1 MKNIFIALCI
11 VMQLFSQQKDKPKQ
25 PNLMERKYT
34 IEKLQMG
41 DVGPVRIVQLYADGF
56 EKLTVKEKIFT
67 YYLYQSA
74 IAARDIAV
82 DQRHRNALEIR
93 ELLEVVYQHQQ
104 GIDQTVLDKIILYTK
119 LFWVNNSNYDNITSR
134 KFVPMCSAE
143 EFSAAVKTAVKNGGL
158 VALNKGET
166 LDRKLVR
173 LKRSIFDSSSEP
185 VQTNKTPGED
195 MIAGSANN
203 NYEGTTFDEVEAW
216 AKAGNEKYPLNSKVV
231 KENLSGGKTGGKLI
245 EKVYRTGNKHM
256 GGSVPAGMYAED
268 LQAAVSYLE
277 KAKAYAHNPRQAA
290 NLDKLIKFYRTGDL
304 NDWREY
310 NIGWVKETES
320 QVDMI
325 HGFIE
330 VYLDARGAKGQFE
343 SVVNFANPEL
353 TQLFQQVGTNAQYF
367 EDRMPWDAKYKKS
380 DVKPLKYTVINVVV
394 ETGDAGPVS
403 AIGINLPN
411 EQDVREQYGSKSV
424 TLFNIV
430 DAYDKTGGKDILK
443 EFAYDQQEV
452 ERADKF
458 ASLADNLHTALHEV
472 LGHASGKVSPNLK
485 TDPQAALPGYYSTL
499 EEARADLV
507 ALYHIWDPKLV
518 EIGLVPNTMDVVK
531 AMYDKEVRNA
541 GMVQLQRVPK
551 GHDQLEED
559 HMKNR
564 QTIIHWLLKNAD
576 CIERGQRGGKTFFRV
591 TSYEK
596 MRDGVAKLLSEIQ
609 RIKSEGDLAGAKS
622 LIDTYGFKI
631 DTALRDEVLVRMEK
645 LDRAVYTGFVMPKL
659 EPVNDAKGTVTD
671 VNISYPLDL
680 GKQMLEYSQFTK
692 EEKEKARKTLRGK

>member
-1 MKNIFIALCI
+1 MKISILIILLSFQVFA
-11 VMQLFSQQKDKPKQ
+11 QHKDKPNQ

-56 EKLTVKEKIFT
+56 EKLSVKEKIFT
-67 YYLYQSA
+67 YYLAQSA
-74 IAARDIAV
+74 LAARDIAI
-82 DQRHRNALEIR
+82 DQRHRHALEIR
-93 ELLEVVYQHQQ
+93 ELLEAIYAHQD
-104 GIDQTVLDKIILYTK
+104 GIDPSVLEQIILYTK
-119 LFWVNNSNYDNITSR
+119 LFWVNNSQYDNITSR
-134 KFVPMCSAE
+134 KFVPMFTAE
-143 EFSAAVKTAVKNGGL
+143 QFSIAVKAAIFNGATVTL
-158 VALNKGET
+158 ANGET
-166 LDRKLVR
+166 IDQKLER
-173 LKRSIFDSSSEP
+173 LRRPIFDITYEP
-185 VQTNKTPGED
+185 VQTNKTPGQD

-203 NYEGTTFDEVEAW
+203 NYEGITFAEVDAW
-216 AKAGNEKYPLNSKVV
+216 AKAGNEKNPLNSKVV
-231 KENLSGGKTGGKLI
+231 KENGTLV
-245 EKVYRTGNKHM
+245 EKVYRTGNKHL
-256 GGSVPAGMYAED
+256 GGTVPAGMYAED
-268 LQAAVSYLE
+268 LQVAISYLE
-277 KAKAYAHNPRQAA
+277 QAKPYASNKRQAE

-304 NDWREY
+304 KDWREY

-353 TQLFQQVGTNAQYF
+353 TELFQKVGTNAQYF
-367 EDRMPWDAKYKKS
+367 EDRMPWEPKYRKA

-424 TLFNIV
+424 TLYNIV
-430 DAYDKTGGKDILK
+430 DAYEKTGGKDILK
-443 EFAYDQQEV
+443 EFAADQTEIELA
-452 ERADKF
+452 ERYG
-458 ASLADNLHTALHEV
+458 SLADNMHTALHEV

-485 TDPQAALPGYYSTL
+485 VDPQAALPGYYSTL

-518 EIGLVPNTMDVVK
+518 EIGIIPNTMDVVK
-531 AMYDKEVRNA
+531 TMYNKEVRNSA
-541 GMVQLQRVPK
+541 LIQLQRVPK

-564 QTIIHWLLKNAD
+564 QMIVHWLWKNAN
-576 CIERGQRGGKTFFRV
+576 CIERYQKDGKSYFRV

-596 MRDGVAKLLSEIQ
+596 MRAGVGRLLAEVQ
-609 RIKSEGDLAGAKS
+609 RIKSEGDLAAAKT

-631 DTALRDEVLVRMEK
+631 DTALRDEVLARMEK

-659 EPVNDAKGTVTD
+659 EPVKDAKGKITD
-671 VNISYPLDL
+671 VTIEYGLDL
-680 GKQMLEYSQFTK
+680 GKQMLEYSSFTK
-692 EEKEKARKTLRGK
+692 EEKAKARKVLYNK

>member
-1 MKNIFIALCI
+1 MKKVMIFAIILS
-11 VMQLFSQQKDKPKQ
+11 QLFAQHKDTPKQ
-25 PNLMERKYT
+25 MNRMERKYQ

-56 EKLTVKEKIFT
+56 EKLSLKEKVLT

-74 IAARDIAV
+74 IAARDIAI
-82 DQRHRNALEIR
+82 DQRHRDALEIR
-93 ELLEVVYQHQQ
+93 DLIEALYTHPK
-104 GIDQTVLDKIILYTK
+104 GIDRKSYEQIVLYTK
-119 LFWVNNSNYDNITSR
+119 LFWVNNSQYNNITSR
-134 KFVPMCSAE
+134 KFVMQGSFE
-143 EFSAAVKTAVKNGGL
+143 EFVANVNTAVKNGANISL
-158 VALNKGET
+158 KNGET
-166 LDRKLVR
+166 LTQKLER
-173 LKRSIFDSSSEP
+173 LQRTLFDITFEP
-185 VQTNKTPGED
+185 VQTNKTPGDD

-203 NYEGTTFDEVEAW
+203 LYDGTTFTEVEAW
-216 AKAGNEKYPLNSKVV
+216 AKAGNEKNSLNSKVV
-231 KENLSGGKTGGKLI
+231 KENLPDGKAGGKLV
-245 EKVYRTGNKHM
+245 EKVYRTGNKHL
-256 GGSVPAGMYAED
+256 GGMIPAGMYAED
-268 LQAAVSYLE
+268 LQAAISYLE
-277 KAKAYAHNPRQAA
+277 KAKAYANSPLQAE

-304 NDWREY
+304 NDWRDY

-330 VYLDARGAKGQFE
+330 VYLDGRGAKGQFE

-353 TQLFQQVGTNAQYF
+353 TELFQKVGTNAQYF
-367 EDRMPWDAKYKKS
+367 EDRMPWETKYKKS
-380 DVKPLKYTVINVVV
+380 DVKPLKYTVINIVV

-424 TLFNIV
+424 TLYNIV

-443 EFAYDQQEV
+443 EFAFDAKEV

-458 ASLADNLHTALHEV
+458 ASLADNMHTALHEV

-485 TDPQAALPGYYSTL
+485 VDPQGALPGYYSTL

-507 ALYHIWDPKLV
+507 ALYHIWDPKLA
-518 EIGLVPNTMDVVK
+518 EIGIVSNTMETVK
-531 AMYDKEVRNA
+531 ALYDKEVRNA
-541 GMVQLQRVPK
+541 ALVQLQRVPK

-564 QTIIHWLLKNAD
+564 QMNIHWLITNAD
-576 CIERGQRGGKTFFRV
+576 CIERVQKDGKTYFRV

-596 MRDGVAKLLSEIQ
+596 MRVGVGKLLAELQ
-609 RIKSEGDLAGAKS
+609 RIKSEGDLAAAKL

-631 DTALRDEVLVRMEK
+631 DTTLRDEVLQRMEK

-659 EPVNDAKGTVTD
+659 EPVSNAQGTITD
-671 VNISYPLDL
+671 VTVAYPLDL
-680 GKQMLEYSQFTK
+680 AEQMLEYSAFTK
-692 EEKEKARKTLRGK
+692 SEKENAKKILEK

>member
-1 MKNIFIALCI
+1 MKYLLSIVIFLQAFA
-11 VMQLFSQQKDKPKQ
+11 QHKDKPKQ
-25 PNLMERKYT
+25 PELMDRQYT

-56 EKLTVKEKIFT
+56 EKLSTKEKIFT
-67 YYLYQSA
+67 YYLSQAA
-74 IAARDIAV
+74 IAARDIAI

-93 ELLEVVYQHQQ
+93 EMLEAVYAYPQ
-104 GIDQTVLDKIILYTK
+104 GIDPAVQEKMTLYTK
-119 LFWVNNSNYDNITSR
+119 LFWVNNSQYDNITSR
-134 KFVPMCSAE
+134 KFVPLFTYE
-143 EFSAAVKTAVKNGGL
+143 EFTSAITRAINNGGKVTL
-158 VALNKGET
+158 QTGET
-166 LDRKLVR
+166 LNQKLER
-173 LKRSIFDSSSEP
+173 LRRSIFDSSYEP

-195 MIAGSANN
+195 MVAGSANN
-203 NYEGTTFDEVEAW
+203 LYVGTTFDEVKSW
-216 AKAGNEKYPLNSKVV
+216 AASGKEKNPLNSKVV
-231 KENLSGGKTGGKLI
+231 KENGELV
-245 EKVYRTGNKHM
+245 EKVYRTGTKHL
-256 GGSVPAGMYAED
+256 GGTIPSGLYAED
-268 LQAAVSYLE
+268 LQVAISYLE
-277 KAKAYAHNPRQAA
+277 KAKAYAHNKRQAE
-290 NLDKLIKFYRTGDL
+290 NLDKLITFYRTGDL
-304 NDWREY
+304 KDWREY

-320 QVDMI
+320 TVDMI

-353 TQLFQQVGTNAQYF
+353 TELFQKVGSNAQYF

-411 EQDVREQYGSKSV
+411 EQDIREHHGSKSV
-424 TLFNIV
+424 TLYNIV
-430 DAYDKTGGKDILK
+430 DAYEKTGGKDITN
-443 EFAYDQQEV
+443 EFANDRQEI
-452 ERADKF
+452 EF
-458 ASLADNLHTALHEV
+458 AEKYGSLADNMHTALHEV

-485 TDPQAALPGYYSTL
+485 VDPQAALPGYYSTL

-518 EIGLVPNTMDVVK
+518 EIGIIPNTMEIVK
-531 AMYDKEVRNA
+531 TMYTKEVRNA
-541 GMVQLQRVPK
+541 ALIQLQRVPK

-564 QTIIHWLLKNAD
+564 QMIVHWLWKNAD
-576 CIERGQRGGKTFFRV
+576 CIERQIRDGKTYFRV

-596 MRDGVAKLLSEIQ
+596 MREGIGRLLAEVQ
-609 RIKSEGDLAGAKS
+609 RIKSEGDLAGAKA

-631 DTALRDEVLVRMEK
+631 DTALRDEVLARMEK

-659 EPVNDAKGTVTD
+659 EPVKDAKGAITD
-671 VNISYPLDL
+671 VKIVYPLDL
-680 GKQMLEYSQFTK
+680 GKQMLEYSKFTR
-692 EEKEKARKTLRGK
+692 EEKEKARSVLYKK

>member
-1 MKNIFIALCI
+1 MKKYLFVLLITTLLIA
-11 VMQLFSQQKDKPKQ
+11 QHNDKSKQ

-34 IEKLQMG
+34 IEKIQMG

-56 EKLTVKEKIFT
+56 EKLSLKEKIFI

-74 IAARDIAV
+74 IAGRDIAI
-82 DQRHRNALEIR
+82 DQRHKDALEVR
-93 ELLEVVYQHQQ
+93 ELIEAVYTHPK
-104 GIDQTVLDKIILYTK
+104 GIDKKVYDDVVLYTK
-119 LFWVNNSNYDNITSR
+119 LFWVNNSMYDNITSR
-134 KFVPMCSAE
+134 KFVLPCSVD
-143 EFSAAVKTAVKNGGL
+143 EFTSAVKIAVKNG
-158 VALNKGET
+158 AKISLNKGES
-166 LDRKLVR
+166 LDQKLER
-173 LKRSIFDSSSEP
+173 LRPAMFDQKFEP
-185 VQTNKTPGED
+185 VQTNKTPGND

-203 NYEGTTFDEVEAW
+203 LYEGTNFAEVDAW
-216 AKAGNEKYPLNSKVV
+216 AKAGNEKNQLNSKVV
-231 KENLSGGKTGGKLI
+231 KENGQLV
-245 EKVYRTGNKHM
+245 EKVYRAGNKHI
-256 GGSVPAGMYAED
+256 GGNIPAGMYAED
-268 LQAAVSYLE
+268 LQSAISYLE
-277 KAKAYAHNPRQAA
+277 KAKEYASTPLQAE
-290 NLDKLIKFYRTGDL
+290 NIGKLIKYYQTGDL

-325 HGFIE
+325 HGFVE

-353 TQLFQQVGTNAQYF
+353 TELFQKVGTNAQYF
-367 EDRMPWDAKYKKS
+367 EDRMPWADQYKKK

-424 TLFNIV
+424 TLYNIV

-443 EFAYDQQEV
+443 EFAFDQKEI
-452 ERADKF
+452 ELSEKYG
-458 ASLADNLHTALHEV
+458 SLADNMHTALHEV

-485 TDPQAALPGYYSTL
+485 VDPQTALPGYYSTL

-507 ALYHIWDPKLV
+507 ALWHIWDPKLV
-518 EIGLVPNTMDVVK
+518 EIGIIPNAMDIVK

-541 GMVQLQRVPK
+541 AMVQLQRVPK

-564 QTIIHWLLKNAD
+564 QLIVHWLWKNSD
-576 CIERGQRGGKTFFRV
+576 CIERVQKEGKTYFRV
-591 TSYEK
+591 MSYEK
-596 MRDGVAKLLSEIQ
+596 MRGGVGKLLAEIQ
-609 RIKSEGDLAGAKS
+609 RIKSEGDFAAAKI

-631 DTALRDEVLVRMEK
+631 DTTLRDEVLARMEK

-659 EPVNDAKGTVTD
+659 EPVKDTKGNITD
-671 VNISYPLDL
+671 VSVVYPLDL
-680 GKQMLEYSQFTK
+680 GKQMLEYSAFTK
-692 EEKEKARKTLRGK
+692 EEKEKEKKIIKK

>member
-1 MKNIFIALCI
+1 MTA
-11 VMQLFSQQKDKPKQ
+11 QHTDKPTQ
-25 PNLMERKYT
+25 PNLVDRKYT

-56 EKLTVKEKIFT
+56 EKLSLKEKTFT

-74 IAARDIAV
+74 IAARDIAI

-93 ELLEVVYQHQQ
+93 ELLEGIYSHPQ
-104 GIDQTVLDKIILYTK
+104 GVDQALLEKIILYTK
-119 LFWVNNSNYDNITSR
+119 LFWVNNCQYDNITAR
-134 KFVPMCSAE
+134 KFVPLFSFD
-143 EFSAAVKTAVKNGGL
+143 EFA
-158 VALNKGET
+158 VALKSAISNGAVVTRANGET
-166 LDRKLVR
+166 LDQKLERLRKP
-173 LKRSIFDSSSEP
+173 IFDGAFEP

-195 MIAGSANN
+195 MIAASGNN
-203 NYEGTTFDEVEAW
+203 LYDGTTFDEVTAW
-216 AKAGNEKYPLNSKVV
+216 AKSGKEKNPLNSKVV
-231 KENLSGGKTGGKLI
+231 KENGTLA
-245 EKVYRTGNKHM
+245 EKVYRTGTTHL
-256 GGSVPAGMYAED
+256 GGTIPAGMYAED
-268 LQAAVSYLE
+268 LQVAISYLE
-277 KAKAYAHNPRQAA
+277 KAKAFAQNARQAE

-304 NDWREY
+304 KDWRDY

-353 TQLFQQVGTNAQYF
+353 TELFQKVGTNAQYF
-367 EDRMPWDAKYKKS
+367 EDRMPWDAKYRKA

-430 DAYDKTGGKDILK
+430 DAYEKTGGKDILK
-443 EFAYDQQEV
+443 EFAYDQQEIDGA
-452 ERADKF
+452 EQF
-458 ASLADNLHTALHEV
+458 GSLADNMHTALHEV
-472 LGHASGKVSPNLK
+472 LGHASGKISPNLK
-485 TDPQAALPGYYSTL
+485 VDPQAALPGYYSTL

-518 EIGLVPNTMDVVK
+518 EIGIIPNTMDVVK
-531 AMYDKEVRNA
+531 TMYNKEVRNA
-541 GMVQLQRVPK
+541 GLIQLQRVPK

-564 QTIIHWLLKNAD
+564 QMIVHWLWKNAG
-576 CIERGQRGGKTFFRV
+576 CIEQGQKDGKTFFRV

-596 MRDGVAKLLSEIQ
+596 MREGVGTLLAEVQ
-609 RIKSEGDLAGAKS
+609 RIKSEGDLAA
-622 LIDTYGFKI
+622 
-631 DTALRDEVLVRMEK
+631 
-645 LDRAVYTGFVMPKL
+645 
-659 EPVNDAKGTVTD
+659 
-671 VNISYPLDL
+671 
-680 GKQMLEYSQFTK
+680 
-692 EEKEKARKTLRGK
+692 

>member
-1 MKNIFIALCI
+1 LSFQVFA
-11 VMQLFSQQKDKPKQ
+11 QHKDKPTQ

-56 EKLTVKEKIFT
+56 EKLSKKEKIFT
-67 YYLYQSA
+67 YYLAQSA
-74 IAARDIAV
+74 LAARDIAI

-93 ELLEVVYQHQQ
+93 ELLEAVYSHPQ
-104 GIDQTVLDKIILYTK
+104 GIDPALLEQITLYTK
-119 LFWVNNSNYDNITSR
+119 LFWVNNSQYDNITSR
-134 KFVPMCSAE
+134 KFVPMFSAE
-143 EFSAAVKTAVKNGGL
+143 QFSIAVKAAMFNGAAVSMTN
-158 VALNKGET
+158 GET
-166 LDRKLVR
+166 IDQKLER
-173 LKRSIFDSSSEP
+173 LRRSIFDITYEP

-203 NYEGTTFDEVEAW
+203 NYDGTTFAEVEAW
-216 AKAGNEKYPLNSKVV
+216 AKAGNEKNPLNSKVV
-231 KENLSGGKTGGKLI
+231 KENGQLV
-245 EKVYRTGNKHM
+245 EKVYRTGNKHL
-256 GGSVPAGMYAED
+256 GGKIPAGMYAED
-268 LQAAVSYLE
+268 LQVAISYLE
-277 KAKAYAHNPRQAA
+277 KAKAFASNKRQAE

-353 TQLFQQVGTNAQYF
+353 TELFQKVGTNAQYF
-367 EDRMPWDAKYKKS
+367 EDRMPWEAKYKKG

-424 TLFNIV
+424 TLYNIV
-430 DAYDKTGGKDILK
+430 DAYEKTGGKDILK
-443 EFAYDQQEV
+443 EFAADQEEIELS
-452 ERADKF
+452 ERF
-458 ASLADNLHTALHEV
+458 GSLADNMHTALHEV
-472 LGHASGKVSPNLK
+472 LGHASGKISPNLK
-485 TDPQAALPGYYSTL
+485 IDPQAALPGYYSTL

-518 EIGLVPNTMDVVK
+518 EIGIIPNTMDVVK
-531 AMYDKEVRNA
+531 AMYTKEVRNA
-541 GMVQLQRVPK
+541 GLIQLQRVPK

-564 QTIIHWLLKNAD
+564 QMIVHWLWKNAD
-576 CIERGQRGGKTFFRV
+576 CIERYQKEGKTYFRV

-596 MRDGVAKLLSEIQ
+596 MRDGVGKLLAEVQ
-609 RIKSEGDLAGAKS
+609 RIKSEGDLAGAKL

-631 DTALRDEVLVRMEK
+631 DTTLRDEVLARMEK

-659 EPVNDAKGTVTD
+659 EPVNDAKGKITD
-671 VNISYPLDL
+671 VKIEYPMDL
-680 GKQMLEYSQFTK
+680 GKQMLEYSSFTK
-692 EEKEKARKTLRGK
+692 EEKEKARKVLNSK

>member
-1 MKNIFIALCI
+1 MKKLLIIAVICS
-11 VMQLFSQQKDKPKQ
+11 QLFAQHKDKPKHS
-25 PNLMERKYT
+25 NIMERKYT

-56 EKLTVKEKIFT
+56 EKLSLKEKVFT

-74 IAARDIAV
+74 LAARDIAI
-82 DQRHRNALEIR
+82 DQRHRDALEIR
-93 ELLEVVYQHQQ
+93 ELMEALYTHPK
-104 GIDQTVLDKIILYTK
+104 GIDKKSYENIVLYTK
-119 LFWVNNSNYDNITSR
+119 LFWVNNSQYDNITSR
-134 KFVPMCSAE
+134 KFVMQGSFE
-143 EFSAAVKTAVKNGGL
+143 EFVANVNTAVKNG
-158 VALNKGET
+158 AKISLNKGET
-166 LDRKLVR
+166 LTQKLER
-173 LKRSIFDSSSEP
+173 LQRALFDQTFEP
-185 VQTNKTPGED
+185 VHTNKTPGED

-203 NYEGTTFDEVEAW
+203 LYDGTTFAEVEAW
-216 AKAGNEKYPLNSKVV
+216 AKAGNEKNPLNSKVV
-231 KENLSGGKTGGKLI
+231 KENGQLV
-245 EKVYRTGNKHM
+245 EKIYRTGNKHL
-256 GGSVPAGMYAED
+256 GGTIPAGMYAED
-268 LQAAVSYLE
+268 LQVAISYLE
-277 KAKAYAHNPRQAA
+277 KAKAYASTPLQAE
-290 NLDKLIKFYRTGDL
+290 NLSKLIKFYQTGDL
-304 NDWREY
+304 NDWRDY

-353 TQLFQQVGTNAQYF
+353 TELFQKVGTNAQYF
-367 EDRMPWDAKYKKS
+367 EDRMPWDAQYKKS

-424 TLFNIV
+424 TLYNIV

-443 EFAYDQQEV
+443 EFAFDVQEV
-452 ERADKF
+452 ERANKY
-458 ASLADNLHTALHEV
+458 ASLADNMHTALHEV
-472 LGHASGKVSPNLK
+472 LGHASGKISPNLK
-485 TDPQAALPGYYSTL
+485 VDPQAALPGYYSTL

-518 EIGLVPNTMDVVK
+518 EIGIISNTMETMK

-541 GMVQLQRVPK
+541 GLVQLQRVPK

-564 QTIIHWLLKNAD
+564 QMNVHWLWKNAD
-576 CIERGQRGGKTFFRV
+576 CIERVQKDGKTFFRV
-591 TSYEK
+591 TDYEK
-596 MRDGVAKLLSEIQ
+596 MRIGVGKLLAEIQ
-609 RIKSEGDLAGAKS
+609 RIKSEGDLAAAKL

-631 DTALRDEVLVRMEK
+631 DTALRDEVLQRMEK

-659 EPVNDAKGTVTD
+659 VPVKDKKGNITD
-671 VNISYPLDL
+671 VKTAYPLDL
-680 GKQMLEYSQFTK
+680 AKQMLEYSAFTK
-692 EEKEKARKTLRGK
+692 NEKEKAGLVLKK

>member
-1 MKNIFIALCI
+1 
-11 VMQLFSQQKDKPKQ
+11 
-25 PNLMERKYT
+25 MERKYT

-56 EKLTVKEKIFT
+56 EKLSAKEKIFT
-67 YYLYQSA
+67 YYLAQSA
-74 IAARDIAV
+74 LAARDIAI
-82 DQRHRNALEIR
+82 DQRHRHALEIR
-93 ELLEVVYQHQQ
+93 ELLEAVYAHPQ
-104 GIDQTVLDKIILYTK
+104 GIDPGLMEQITLYTK
-119 LFWVNNSNYDNITSR
+119 LFWVNNSQYDNITSR
-134 KFVPMCSAE
+134 KFVPLFTAE
-143 EFSAAVKTAVKNGGL
+143 QFSIAVKAAIFNGASVTL
-158 VALNKGET
+158 AKGET
-166 LDRKLVR
+166 IDQKLER
-173 LKRSIFDSSSEP
+173 LRRSIFDITYEP

-203 NYEGTTFDEVEAW
+203 NYEGTTFAEVDAW
-216 AKAGNEKYPLNSKVV
+216 AKAGNEKNPLNSKVV
-231 KENLSGGKTGGKLI
+231 KENGQLV
-245 EKVYRTGNKHM
+245 EKVYRTGNKHL
-256 GGSVPAGMYAED
+256 GGTVPAGLYAED
-268 LQAAVSYLE
+268 LQVAVSYLE
-277 KAKAYAHNPRQAA
+277 KAKAYASNKRQAE

-353 TQLFQQVGTNAQYF
+353 TELFQKVGTNAQYF
-367 EDRMPWDAKYKKS
+367 EDRMPWDPKYRKA

-424 TLFNIV
+424 TLYNIV
-430 DAYDKTGGKDILK
+430 DAYEKTGGKDILK
-443 EFAYDQQEV
+443 EFAVDQQEIDLS
-452 ERADKF
+452 EQYG
-458 ASLADNLHTALHEV
+458 SLADNMHTALHEV
-472 LGHASGKVSPNLK
+472 LGHASGKVSPSLK
-485 TDPQAALPGYYSTL
+485 VDPQAALPGYYSTL

-518 EIGLVPNTMDVVK
+518 EIGIIPNTMDVVK
-531 AMYDKEVRNA
+531 AMYNKEVRNA
-541 GMVQLQRVPK
+541 GLIQLQRVPK

-564 QTIIHWLLKNAD
+564 QMIVHWLVKNAD
-576 CIERGQRGGKTFFRV
+576 CIERFQKDGKTYFRV
-591 TSYEK
+591 TNYEK
-596 MRDGVAKLLSEIQ
+596 MRDGVGRLLAEVQ
-609 RIKSEGDLAGAKS
+609 RIKSEGDLAGAKA

-631 DTALRDEVLVRMEK
+631 DTALRDEVLARMEK

-659 EPVNDAKGTVTD
+659 EPVKDAKGKITD
-671 VNISYPLDL
+671 IKIAYPMDL
-680 GKQMLEYSQFTK
+680 GKQMLEYSAFTRM
-692 EEKEKARKTLRGK
+692 EKTNAKKILMK

>member
-1 MKNIFIALCI
+1 MKILVLIILLSLQIFA
-11 VMQLFSQQKDKPKQ
+11 QHKDKPTQ

-56 EKLTVKEKIFT
+56 EKLSAKEKIFT
-67 YYLYQSA
+67 YYLAQSA
-74 IAARDIAV
+74 LAARDISI
-82 DQRHRNALEIR
+82 DQRHRHALEIR
-93 ELLEVVYQHQQ
+93 ELLEAVYLHQE
-104 GIDQTVLDKIILYTK
+104 GIDPALMEQVTLYTK
-119 LFWVNNSNYDNITSR
+119 LFWVNNSQYDNITSR
-134 KFVPMCSAE
+134 KFVPLFSAE
-143 EFSAAVKTAVKNGGL
+143 QFALAVKSAVAKG
-158 VALNKGET
+158 ATIPLNNGET
-166 LDRKLVR
+166 LDQKLEQLR
-173 LKRSIFDSSSEP
+173 PSIFDVTYEP

-203 NYEGTTFDEVEAW
+203 NYVGTNFAEVEAW
-216 AKAGNEKYPLNSKVV
+216 AKAGNEKNPLNSKVV
-231 KENLSGGKTGGKLI
+231 KENGQLV
-245 EKVYRTGNKHM
+245 EKVYRTGTKHL
-256 GGSVPAGMYAED
+256 GGSVPAGLYAED
-268 LQAAVSYLE
+268 LQVAISYLE
-277 KAKAYAHNPRQAA
+277 KAKAYASNTRQAD
-290 NLDKLIKFYRTGDL
+290 NLDKLITFYRTGDL
-304 NDWREY
+304 NDWRAY

-353 TQLFQQVGTNAQYF
+353 TELFQKVGTNAQYF
-367 EDRMPWDAKYKKS
+367 EDRMPWEPKYKKS

-424 TLFNIV
+424 TLYNIV

-443 EFAYDQQEV
+443 EFASSPEEIVLSEQYG
-452 ERADKF
+452 
-458 ASLADNLHTALHEV
+458 SLADNMHTALHEV

-485 TDPQAALPGYYSTL
+485 VDPQAALPGYYSTL

-518 EIGLVPNTMDVVK
+518 EIGIIPNTMDVVR
-531 AMYDKEVRNA
+531 AMYTKEVRNA
-541 GMVQLQRVPK
+541 GLIQLQRVPK
-551 GHDQLEED
+551 GHNQLEED

-564 QTIIHWLLKNAD
+564 QMNVHWLWKNAD
-576 CIERGQRGGKTFFRV
+576 CIERYQKDGKTYFRV

-596 MRDGVAKLLSEIQ
+596 MRDGVGRLLAEIQ
-609 RIKSEGDLAGAKS
+609 RIKSEGDLAAAKT

-631 DTALRDEVLVRMEK
+631 DTALRDEVLARMEK

-659 EPVNDAKGTVTD
+659 EPVKDAKGNITD
-671 VNISYPLDL
+671 VTIEYGMDL
-680 GKQMLEYSQFTK
+680 GKQMLEYSSFTK
-692 EEKEKARKTLRGK
+692 EEKAKARKVLDKK

>member
-1 MKNIFIALCI
+1 MKIFVVVILLSFQVFA
-11 VMQLFSQQKDKPKQ
+11 QHKDKPTQ
-25 PNLMERKYT
+25 PNFMERKYT

-56 EKLTVKEKIFT
+56 EKLSTKEKIFT
-67 YYLYQSA
+67 YYLAQSA
-74 IAARDIAV
+74 IAARDIAI

-93 ELLEVVYQHQQ
+93 ELLEAVYSHPQ
-104 GIDQTVLDKIILYTK
+104 GIDPALLEQITLYTK
-119 LFWVNNSNYDNITSR
+119 LFWVNNSQYDNITSR
-134 KFVPMCSAE
+134 KFVPLFSAE
-143 EFSAAVKTAVKNGGL
+143 QFSIAVKSAMFNGAAVSMAP
-158 VALNKGET
+158 GET
-166 LDRKLVR
+166 IDRKLER
-173 LKRSIFDSSSEP
+173 LRRSIFDITFEP
-185 VQTNKTPGED
+185 VQTNKTPGDD

-203 NYEGTTFDEVEAW
+203 NYEGTTFAEVDAW
-216 AKAGNEKYPLNSKVV
+216 AKAGNEKNPLNSKVV
-231 KENLSGGKTGGKLI
+231 KENGQLV
-245 EKVYRTGNKHM
+245 EKVYRTGTKHL
-256 GGSVPAGMYAED
+256 GGTIPAGMYAAD
-268 LQAAVSYLE
+268 LQVAISYLE
-277 KAKAYAHNPRQAA
+277 KAKAFASNKRQAA

-304 NDWREY
+304 KDWREY

-320 QVDMI
+320 KVDMI

-353 TQLFQQVGTNAQYF
+353 TELFQKVGTNAQYF
-367 EDRMPWDAKYKKS
+367 EDRMPWEAKYKKA

-424 TLFNIV
+424 TLYNIV
-430 DAYDKTGGKDILK
+430 DAYEKTGGKDILK
-443 EFAYDQQEV
+443 EFAADQEEIELS
-452 ERADKF
+452 ERF
-458 ASLADNLHTALHEV
+458 GSLADNMHTALHEV

-485 TDPQAALPGYYSTL
+485 VDPQAALPGYYSTL

-518 EIGLVPNTMDVVK
+518 EIGIIPNTLDVVK
-531 AMYDKEVRNA
+531 AMYTKEVRNA
-541 GMVQLQRVPK
+541 GLIQLQRVPK

-564 QTIIHWLLKNAD
+564 QMIVHWLWKNAD
-576 CIERGQRGGKTFFRV
+576 CIERYQKDGKTYFRI

-596 MRDGVAKLLSEIQ
+596 MRDGVGKLLAEVQ
-609 RIKSEGDLAGAKS
+609 RIKSEGDLAGAKA

-631 DTALRDEVLVRMEK
+631 DTALRDEVLARMEK

-659 EPVNDAKGTVTD
+659 QPVKDAKGKITD
-671 VNISYPLDL
+671 VTIEYPLDL
-680 GKQMLEYSQFTK
+680 GKQMLEYSSFTK
-692 EEKEKARKTLRGK
+692 EEKAKAAKVLGLQ